1 MKKMTNSLL
10 VIFSVIIGIIVGNFI
25 YSNHFAIKASDFF
38 NTTENKQDLSKK
50 KALIIYFSLSGNTQ
64 IAADQIKQY
73 TNADIVRLEPQTPYP
88 KDYDD
93 YVPVARK
100 QLKTK
105 AYPAIKDNLPNLNQY
120 SVIYVGFPT
129 WWHQPPRIIHT
140 LFRDYDFKNKVIVPF
155 TTSMSDP
162 ISKSIPY
169 IKKMAQKDHAKV
181 INGFRYD
188 DNNQEL
194 KYYLKKNKLIK

>member
-1 MKKMTNSLL
+1 MKKVLRILL
-10 VIFSVIIGIIVGNFI
+10 IILGVIALYMAGTFI
-25 YSNHFAIKASDFF
+25 YSNHFTSKAS
-38 NTTENKQDLSKK
+38 NVMLSKK
-50 KALIIYFSLSGNTQ
+50 DKANLSKQKALIIYFSLSGNTQ

-162 ISKSIPY
+162 ISKSMPY

-194 KYYLKKNKLIK
+194 KDYLKKNKLIK